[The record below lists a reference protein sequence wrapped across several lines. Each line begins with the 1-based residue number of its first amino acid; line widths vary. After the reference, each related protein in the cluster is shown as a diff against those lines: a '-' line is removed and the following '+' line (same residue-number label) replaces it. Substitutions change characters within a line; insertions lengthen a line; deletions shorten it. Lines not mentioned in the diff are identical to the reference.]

1 MLILYLG
8 LRKNILW
15 NHISDDVFKDNLD
28 LKIWKIYAKRSR
40 IVWLWYIFWCTVH
53 DLHCVKSSRIRNFSG
68 PYFPAFVLHTERYG
82 VSLRIQSECGKI
94 RTRKTLNIDTFRAV
108 LNSATDILLAVFLK
122 ISGFLMLLRD
132 KEEEPWHEMC

>member
-28 LKIWKIYAKRSR
+28 LKIWKIYAKRGR
-40 IVWLWYIFWCTVH
+40 IVWLWYIFWCTVQN
-53 DLHCVKSSRIRNFSG
+53 LHCVKSSRIRNFSG
-68 PYFPAFVLHTERYG
+68 PYFPVFGLHTERYR

-94 RTRKTLNIDTFRAV
+94 RSRNTLNIDTFHAG
-108 LNSATDILLAVFLK
+108 LNSATDILLAVFIK

-132 KEEEPWHEMC
+132 KKDEPWHEMC